1 MLDSQRGNFVYGN
14 GRSNLDYDSDDE
26 PLLPS
31 SYDSD
36 DEEEDY
42 DERRNSFEAFGEW
55 FNKEVRFLEDI
66 ERNGEDFD
74 EVITEWCKNNNHQI
88 REDGIYNMNI
98 ANKNNIHNSQYYKK
112 LKGILSKFEIAT
124 NKKR

>member
-1 MLDSQRGNFVYGN
+1 MTTELKMNVGLPAGNFVYGN

-55 FNKEVRFLEDI
+55 FNKEVRSLEDI

-98 ANKNNIHNSQYYKK
+98 AN
-112 LKGILSKFEIAT
+112 
-124 NKKR
+124 